1 MIMTQ
6 FMEVL
11 ERLGVRKIPSV
22 GELFKPVLVDAVMHV
37 EDNSVGESVVVEEFR
52 TGFIMGDKVIR
63 YSTVKVAN

>member
-1 MIMTQ
+1 
-6 FMEVL
+6 
-11 ERLGVRKIPSV
+11 
-22 GELFKPVLVDAVMHV
+22 MHV